1 VVTRTVSTKPKLG
14 VYGAGAYKDECWSLQ
29 AYQKRVYAIRES
41 YKVFLRGT
49 GIENPGLD
57 DRVCN
62 LLSSIARLVG
72 KQAVH
77 MPDAL
82 IPKQVAALVQAA
94 DPKNRKLVLSAA
106 MIAKGVC
113 DTNRSKQESLLDHKD
128 FRIELDEK
136 GVMRGVSSKVGVTKT
151 DRLQLGSTQQ
161 LRCTDDCDGKGVKF
175 DAQGRFDA
183 SLLCPAHLLLY
194 AQELTV
200 DELGRGVSVSV
211 SVEMLGDCPFW
222 ADYAWLVT
230 VRFGPTTP
238 GSTRCPHAAGTRSWQ
253 RAMTHRCTR
262 LSCASAMR

>member
-1 VVTRTVSTKPKLG
+1 MKGYAEGAYKNAEAEDPEGEEDVSSMEIVEVLATEVHHDDAEALVVAGTGPVPTKPKLG

-77 MPDAL
+77 VPDAL

-106 MIAKGVC
+106 MIAKGV
-113 DTNRSKQESLLDHKD
+113 
-128 FRIELDEK
+128 
-136 GVMRGVSSKVGVTKT
+136 
-151 DRLQLGSTQQ
+151 
-161 LRCTDDCDGKGVKF
+161 
-175 DAQGRFDA
+175 
-183 SLLCPAHLLLY
+183 
-194 AQELTV
+194 
-200 DELGRGVSVSV
+200 
-211 SVEMLGDCPFW
+211 
-222 ADYAWLVT
+222 
-230 VRFGPTTP
+230 
-238 GSTRCPHAAGTRSWQ
+238 
-253 RAMTHRCTR
+253 
-262 LSCASAMR
+262 

>member
-1 VVTRTVSTKPKLG
+1 MVVQATEVLDDDAEALVVTRTVSTKPKLG

-77 MPDAL
+77 VPDAL

-200 DELGRGVSVSV
+200 DELGRGVSV
-211 SVEMLGDCPFW
+211 EMLGDCPFEFLRQ
-222 ADYAWLVT
+222 DK
-230 VRFGPTTP
+230 
-238 GSTRCPHAAGTRSWQ
+238 SS
-253 RAMTHRCTR
+253 
-262 LSCASAMR
+262 